1 MSESSVFL
9 ERRKRERGKSMAD
22 TAPNHSETVMGEEM
36 T

>member
-9 ERRKRERGKSMAD
+9 GKGKSMAD
-22 TAPNHSETVMGEEM
+22 TAPNHSETVMGKEM